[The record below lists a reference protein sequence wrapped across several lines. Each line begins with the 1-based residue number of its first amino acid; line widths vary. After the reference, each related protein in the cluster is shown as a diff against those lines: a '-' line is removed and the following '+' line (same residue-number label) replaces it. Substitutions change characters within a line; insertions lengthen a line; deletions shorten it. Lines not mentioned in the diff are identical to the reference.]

1 MLELSKER
9 YVMRKTDMG
18 GSTYMVLVDGDYAGW
33 FNIAGPSTDVLRA
46 GLSSNP
52 QIIDMEDLEIDLS
65 DLPKGGTDYFWNGT
79 SFEKREPNG

>member
-18 GSTYMVLVDGDYAGW
+18 GSTYMVLVDGEYAGW

-52 QIIDMEDLEIDLS
+52 QIIDIEDLDIDLS
-65 DLPKGGTDYFWNGT
+65 DLPKGGTDHFWNGT